1 MMSMVNYV
9 VKMIENFDQIQKK
22 LNHKLY
28 GIWNDDVFYFHME
41 VKGIKMKRFSF
52 QVRKI
57 NLKYFA
63 SLQHQITRVP
73 YLPIEIVRTTTPTV
87 PKGKKVNLQ

>member
-1 MMSMVNYV
+1 
-9 VKMIENFDQIQKK
+9 
-22 LNHKLY
+22 
-28 GIWNDDVFYFHME
+28 ME
-41 VKGIKMKRFSF
+41 VKGIKKKRFSF
-52 QVRKI
+52 QTRKI

>member
-1 MMSMVNYV
+1 
-9 VKMIENFDQIQKK
+9 
-22 LNHKLY
+22 
-28 GIWNDDVFYFHME
+28 ME

>member
-1 MMSMVNYV
+1 MKNPLMMNKVKYV
-9 VKMIENFDQIQKK
+9 VKMIENFEQMQKK

-41 VKGIKMKRFSF
+41 VKGINKILFVKEKKIFS
-52 QVRKI
+52 
-57 NLKYFA
+57 

-73 YLPIEIVRTTTPTV
+73 YLPVEIVRTTTPTV
-87 PKGKKVNLQ
+87 PKGKKVNYQ